1 MRRLF
6 LLSRFDNF
14 RDQRPGMRL
23 PRKKPVKVGTHIRP
37 TYYLTL
43 PNYGVLPVKVVVVVA
58 PGLRLQG

>member
-1 MRRLF
+1 
-6 LLSRFDNF
+6 
-14 RDQRPGMRL
+14 MRL